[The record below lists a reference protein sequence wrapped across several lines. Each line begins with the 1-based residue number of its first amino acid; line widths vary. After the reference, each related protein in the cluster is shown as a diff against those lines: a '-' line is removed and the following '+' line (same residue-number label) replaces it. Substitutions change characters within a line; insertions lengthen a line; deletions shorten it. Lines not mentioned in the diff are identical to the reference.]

1 MISRNQLLALYGVG
15 ASLVVLA
22 ACQPA
27 MAETVKAK
35 KTTKSSSSEISRL
48 KDDMAQ
54 TVTAEQVRREAAE
67 KELNSVRSALSDREM
82 ALSKLDAER
91 AALMKQLEA
100 ERNAGGKARVQT
112 QDTQGMKEMSARL
125 NELEAKNT
133 DLLGQVEAARAR
145 TMEAEKAAAQL
156 SAGPASQAKMSELQ
170 ARDQAEKT
178 ELKTLLETEKARREK
193 LEQIAAQG
201 ASPDARLRE
210 MESRMGEMEKRNSD
224 LQAALG
230 AEKAKTNT
238 ALASRE
244 QQLSKQLDVM
254 KSDNEMLAAKLAT
267 ASSAPQGAAQ
277 TAQIDD
283 IRKKADADRREFQ
296 ALLEA
301 EQVRR
306 VKLEGMMAQGGNAVP
321 SKESDAKIAELQKRN
336 AELQQALDAGSKPT
350 GEAVALHKQL
360 DAMKSDNE
368 MLAAKLA
375 AASKTPQGPAQT
387 AEIDSIRQKADADR
401 RELQT
406 LLAAEQARREKAES
420 MIAQGGNN
428 AAKIDTS
435 AIDSKVAELQKRNAD
450 LEARLQST
458 GATPAQQDLLRQL
471 DILKA
476 DNMALASKLGAG
488 VAANNNTNNSGAD
501 ESMVVAE
508 TKSSLASALAERDEY
523 RNLLQRER
531 LEKGEAKG
539 AGKTDTGGLNAQIAT
554 LENEKAELI
563 RKLEFARNG
572 GTPASDDI
580 DTRLAALEG
589 EKANLKKQL
598 DVAERDIISARTGKT
613 ASIPVPAAPVGAVSS
628 RPVPDL
634 KSGLAVNS
642 GQSVPD
648 ADLEELLAE
657 NKKLQAEMQNPSSGK
672 APDFKALENEIVAL
686 RAQNSVLTSE
696 VSKRLAAAPARA
708 TVDNA
713 AAMADFKINEAN
725 MKAQQTVANS
735 QKSMQT
741 RYSTV
746 ESENIRLAQEL
757 AKARTAAAQAQAQPA
772 VVQQVVK
779 PVSNEQRM
787 AAMESENMRLSQE
800 LAKARTAPKPVVT
813 PIVAQAAVPMDTMA
827 IVPPSAPAQ
836 APYMPMQQAVTQQQP
851 MVQMASYNPNSA
863 SAVSDIGPSGQ
874 DISGYL
880 RRAGIGMV
888 SGFEKVQGVS
898 TADFAAFRW
907 DTGVVF
913 GTAEQQKMP
922 NNKGFEQAINSYLS
936 KTRNRCSGTFDQS
949 FDASQVAANKNFAVA
964 DVACVMPDGT
974 GAGAAVLFYY
984 KDGMFNVVAHE
995 GDIAQFDQAMAT
1007 RDSLVRFMNGVL

>member
-35 KTTKSSSSEISRL
+35 KTKSSSSEIARL

-82 ALSKLDAER
+82 ALSKLDAQR

-100 ERNAGGKARVQT
+100 ERMAGGKARVQT
-112 QDTQGMKEMSARL
+112 QDTQVMKEMSARV

-133 DLLGQVEAARAR
+133 ELLGQIEAARAR
-145 TMEAEKAAAQL
+145 TLEAEKAAAQL
-156 SAGPASQAKMSELQ
+156 NAGPEGQAKMSELR
-170 ARDQAEKT
+170 ARDEAEKT

-193 LEQIAAQG
+193 MEQIAAQG
-201 ASPDARLRE
+201 GSPDARLRE
-210 MESRMGEMEKRNSD
+210 MESRMGEMEKRNAD
-224 LQAALG
+224 LQTALN
-230 AEKAKTNT
+230 AEKAKTNN
-238 ALASRE
+238 ALVSRE
-244 QQLSKQLDVM
+244 QQLSKQLDIM
-254 KSDNEMLAAKLAT
+254 KSDNEMLAAKLAA
-267 ASSAPQGAAQ
+267 ASGAPQGAAQ
-277 TAQIDD
+277 TAQIDE

-306 VKLEGMMAQGGNAVP
+306 VKLEGIMAQGGNSAL
-321 SKESDAKIAELQKRN
+321 SKESDAKIAELQMRN
-336 AELQQALDAGSKPT
+336 AELQQALDAGGKPNGDT
-350 GEAVALHKQL
+350 AALNKQL

-420 MIAQGGNN
+420 MVVQGGNN
-428 AAKIDTS
+428 AAKIDVTG
-435 AIDSKVAELQKRNAD
+435 IDAKVAELQKRNAE
-450 LEARLQST
+450 LEARLQSA

-476 DNMALASKLGAG
+476 DNMALASKLGAD
-488 VAANNNTNNSGAD
+488 AANTNNGGAD
-501 ESMVVAE
+501 ESIVVAE
-508 TKSSLASALAERDEY
+508 VKSSLASALAERDEY

-539 AGKTDTGGLNAQIAT
+539 AVKADANGLNAQIAT
-554 LENEKAELI
+554 LEKEKAELI

-580 DTRLAALEG
+580 DTRLAALES
-589 EKANLKKQL
+589 EKANLKKEL
-598 DVAERDIISARTGKT
+598 DVAERDIIAARTGSPS
-613 ASIPVPAAPVGAVSS
+613 APSVAAASS

-634 KSGLAVNS
+634 KSGLAINS

-657 NKKLQAEMQNPSSGK
+657 NKKLQAELQNPPSGK

-725 MKAQQTVANS
+725 LKAQQTVANS
-735 QKSMQT
+735 QKSIQA

-746 ESENIRLAQEL
+746 EAENIRLAQEL
-757 AKARTAAAQAQAQPA
+757 AKARAAAAQAQAQPA

-779 PVSNEQRM
+779 PAGTEQRM
-787 AAMESENMRLSQE
+787 AAMESENVRLSQE
-800 LAKARTAPKPVVT
+800 LAKARTAPKPVVA

-827 IVPPSAPAQ
+827 IVPPAAAQTQ
-836 APYMPMQQAVTQQQP
+836 APYMPMQQPQAQP
-851 MVQMASYNPNSA
+851 TVQMVSYNPNVA
-863 SAVSDIGPSGQ
+863 PAVSDIGPSGQ

-913 GTAEQQKMP
+913 GTAEQQKMN

-974 GAGAAVLFYY
+974 GAGAAVMFYY